1 MNEISYQTI
10 IDYKKI
16 YMNKYKK
23 HLCLYLFIIMIFVIT
38 LITITFKLN
47 YYTYYNGTFLLED
60 KNTYSIIVN
69 YYDIEKILHNNY
81 LIKDN
86 EKYQYKIKEVSEIQN
101 NKQDYFQK
109 ITITI
114 NMNKDTK
121 LFNAKIII
129 SKKKIFWYIVDYL
142 KGD

>member
-1 MNEISYQTI
+1 VNEINYQTI

-16 YMNKYKK
+16 YTDKYKK
-23 HLCLYLFIIMIFVIT
+23 YLYLYLFIIIIFVIS
-38 LITITFKLN
+38 LVMITFKLN

-60 KNTYSIIVN
+60 KKTYSIIVN

-81 LIKDN
+81 FIKDN
-86 EKYQYKIKEVSEIQN
+86 KKYQYKIKEVSEVQN
-101 NKQDYFQK
+101 SSQDYFQK
-109 ITITI
+109 ITITTNI
-114 NMNKDTK
+114 SKDIK
-121 LFNAKIII
+121 IFNAKIIT